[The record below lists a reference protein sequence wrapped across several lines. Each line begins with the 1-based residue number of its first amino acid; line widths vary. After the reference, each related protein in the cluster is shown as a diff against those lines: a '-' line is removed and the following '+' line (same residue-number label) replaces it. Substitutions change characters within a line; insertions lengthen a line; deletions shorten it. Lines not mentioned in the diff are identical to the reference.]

1 MAKQKVSAPYSIRKK
16 DEDKPIKKINEFQ
29 EAFLQA
35 IKNIEE
41 SQKEPP
47 KPVRYIRP
55 ITESFKPLDEQ
66 KDSSLARLAFT
77 LNPALRITVNEGLAK
92 KEGKYKDI
100 NTLLTS
106 QDEKDYISGLDEIRR
121 GIESGAHNL
130 GTSLGRLL
138 FMGTDLSD
146 KTDFLEKFDN

>member
-1 MAKQKVSAPYSIRKK
+1 MAKQKVLAPYTIRKK
-16 DEDKPIKKINEFQ
+16 EKDKPIQKTNEFQ

-55 ITESFKPLDEQ
+55 LTEAFKPLKKQ
-66 KDSSLARLAFT
+66 KDSSVARLVFS
-77 LNPALRITVNEGLAK
+77 LNPMLRIQINEGLAK

-100 NTLLTS
+100 
-106 QDEKDYISGLDEIRR
+106 K
-121 GIESGAHNL
+121 
-130 GTSLGRLL
+130 
-138 FMGTDLSD
+138 
-146 KTDFLEKFDN
+146 K